1 MATNEDSVDELEE
14 SSAKPKKDRS
24 GLIKILLIVGGA
36 VLFLGVNAGIT
47 YMLTKS
53 ASNQHPA
60 PPATAGAEGAAAPPA
75 EGGHEAPAE
84 GGDEEGGVPNKPTYY
99 KFDPA
104 FIVNF
109 QAGEELRFLQV
120 QVEAVSRDPAAIK
133 ALEEHMPV
141 IRNNLIVLFSSQDF
155 TTISTRVGK
164 ERIRAQVL
172 SEIQKILREKINK
185 PGIDEVYFTAFVMQ

>member
-1 MATNEDSVDELEE
+1 MATSDDKVDELEE
-14 SSAKPKKDRS
+14 SAAKPKKDRS
-24 GLIKILLIVGGA
+24 GLIKILLIAGGA
-36 VLFLGVNAGIT
+36 TLFLGVNAGIT

-53 ASNQHPA
+53 ATSQQPA
-60 PPATAGAEGAAAPPA
+60 APAAAGAEAPAPAA
-75 EGGHEAPAE
+75 EGEHGDPAAE
-84 GGDEEGGVPNKPTYY
+84 GEGGAVVKPTYF

-104 FIVNF
+104 FVVNF

-120 QVEAVSRDPAAIK
+120 QIEVVSRDPAALK

-172 SEIQKILREKINK
+172 SEMQKILREKIGK
-185 PGIDEVYFTAFVMQ
+185 PGVDEVYFTAFVMQ